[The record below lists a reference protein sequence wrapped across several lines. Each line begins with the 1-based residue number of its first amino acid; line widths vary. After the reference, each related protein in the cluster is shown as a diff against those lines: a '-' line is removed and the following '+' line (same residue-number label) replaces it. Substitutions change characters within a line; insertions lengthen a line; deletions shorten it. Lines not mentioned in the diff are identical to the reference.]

1 MNLLEIILLSFVE
14 GITEFLPVS
23 STAHL
28 IFVQNI
34 LGKPVDAS
42 FTVIIQLG
50 AILAAAFYFRKDI
63 VEITRDFILK
73 LKERNVMQAEG
84 TWILLS
90 LIPVIVVGF
99 FLKDYLN
106 QIYNVPILLAFNT
119 VFFGLLFFIVEKF
132 RSNSAN
138 EGKDLTLKNYLLIGL
153 AQIFAILPGVS
164 RSGSTITGG
173 IAQGIDFKRSIR
185 ISFLMSIPAM
195 FLASGYELLGEFGNV
210 KSQGL
215 VNILVGLIFSFI
227 FGLISVKLT
236 LGVLQKYGF
245 KPFTI
250 YRIVFGI
257 LIILTLVK

>member
-1 MNLLEIILLSFVE
+1 MNLFEIILLSLVE

-28 IFVQNI
+28 IFVQKI

-50 AILAAAFYFRKDI
+50 AILAAAFYFRNDI
-63 VEITRDFILK
+63 VEITKEFITSVK
-73 LKERNVMQAEG
+73 SRNVMNSEA
-84 TWILLS
+84 TWIIIS
-90 LIPVIVVGF
+90 LIPVLVVGF

-106 QIYNVPILLAFNT
+106 QIYNIPILLAFNT
-119 VFFGLLFFIVEKF
+119 IFFGLIFFIVERYRNIKGF
-132 RSNSAN
+132 
-138 EGKDLTLKNYLLIGL
+138 EGKDLNLKHYFFIGL

-164 RSGSTITGG
+164 RSGATITGG
-173 IAQGIDFKRSIR
+173 LAQGIDFKRAIR
-185 ISFLMSIPAM
+185 ISFLMSIPSM
-195 FLASGYELLGEFGNV
+195 FLASGYELVTEFSNV
-210 KSQGL
+210 KSQGF
-215 VNILVGLIFSFI
+215 VNIGLGLLLSFI

-236 LGVLQKYGF
+236 LGILQRYGF

-257 LIILTLVK
+257 LIILTLV